1 MQAWW
6 GGADMAKR
14 VFQGSI
20 VALVTPFRDG
30 KVDEATLKELVE
42 FQIKGGTDG
51 IVPCGTT
58 GESPTLDHDEHN
70 RVVDVVIAAVGRRV
84 PVIAGTGS
92 NSTAEAI
99 SLTKHAKRS
108 GADGALIVLPYY
120 NKPTQKGLIEHC
132 RAIADAVDLPLILY
146 NIPGRTSVNM
156 LPETV
161 AQLADHPNIVG
172 MKEATGN
179 LEQMTQDI
187 VLCGDKLSFLSGDDT
202 LTLPLMSVGGRGI
215 ISVVANIVPKDVADM
230 TRAFLNGDWKRA
242 RELHLKLF
250 PLCQAMFIE
259 TNPIPVKTS
268 LAMMGKIKEEF
279 RLPLCPMT
287 EANRKKLET
296 ALRNYGLL
304 S

>member
-1 MQAWW
+1 
-6 GGADMAKR
+6 MAKR
-14 VFQGSI
+14 VFQGSL

-42 FQIKGGTDG
+42 FQIKNGTDA

-70 RVVDVVIAAVGRRV
+70 RVVDIVITAVNKRIPVV
-84 PVIAGTGS
+84 AGTGS

-99 SLTKHAKRS
+99 SLTKHAKQA

-120 NKPTQKGLIEHC
+120 NKPTQKGLTEHC

-146 NIPGRTSVNM
+146 NIPGRTGVNM

-202 LTLPLMSVGGRGI
+202 LTLPLMAVGGRGI
-215 ISVVANIVPKDVADM
+215 ISVVANIVPRDVADM
-230 TRAFLNGDWKRA
+230 THAFLNGDWKRA

-250 PLCQAMFIE
+250 PLSQAMFIE
-259 TNPIPVKTS
+259 TNPIPVKTA
-268 LAMMGKIKEEF
+268 LAMMGKIREEF

-296 ALRNYGLL
+296 ALRAYGLL
-304 S
+304 

>member
-1 MQAWW
+1 
-6 GGADMAKR
+6 MAKR
-14 VFQGSI
+14 VFQGSL

-30 KVDEATLKELVE
+30 KVDEAKLKELVE
-42 FQIKGGTDG
+42 FQIKNGTDA

-70 RVVDVVIAAVGRRV
+70 RVVDIVVAAVNKRI
-84 PVIAGTGS
+84 PVVAGTGS

-99 SLTKHAKRS
+99 SLTKHAKQA
-108 GADGALIVLPYY
+108 GADGALVVLPYY

-146 NIPGRTSVNM
+146 NIPGRTGVNM

-202 LTLPLMSVGGRGI
+202 LTLPLMAVGGRGI
-215 ISVVANIVPKDVADM
+215 ISVVANIVPRDVADM
-230 TRAFLNGDWKRA
+230 THAFLNGDWKRA

-250 PLCQAMFIE
+250 PLSQAMFYE
-259 TNPIPVKTS
+259 TNPIPVKTA
-268 LAMMGKIKEEF
+268 LALMGKIELEF
-279 RLPLCPMT
+279 RLPLCRMA
-287 EANRKKLET
+287 EANLNKLKV
-296 ALRNYGLL
+296 ALKAYGVI

>member
-1 MQAWW
+1 
-6 GGADMAKR
+6 MAKR
-14 VFQGSI
+14 MFQGSI

-30 KVDEATLKELVE
+30 KVDEAALKALVE
-42 FQIKGGTDG
+42 FQIAGGTDG

-58 GESPTLDHDEHN
+58 GESPTLDHDEHKQ
-70 RVVDVVIAAVGRRV
+70 VIDIVIQAVNKRV

-92 NSTAEAI
+92 NSTAEAV
-99 SLTKHAKRS
+99 SLTKHAKQA
-108 GADGALIVLPYY
+108 GADAALIVLPYY
-120 NKPTQKGLIEHC
+120 NKPTQQGMIEHC
-132 RAIADAVDLPLILY
+132 RAIADAADLPLVLY
-146 NIPGRTSVNM
+146 NIPGRTGVNM

-215 ISVVANIVPKDVADM
+215 ISVVANIVPKDVSSM
-230 TRAFLNGDWKRA
+230 TRAFLNGDWKQA
-242 RELHLKLF
+242 QELHLKLF

-259 TNPIPVKTS
+259 TNPIPVKTA
-268 LAMMGKIKEEF
+268 LAMMGKIREEF
-279 RLPLCPMT
+279 RLPLCAMT
-287 EANRKKLET
+287 DANRKKLEA
-296 ALRNYGLL
+296 ALKSYGLI
-304 S
+304 

>member
-1 MQAWW
+1 
-6 GGADMAKR
+6 MAKMT
-14 VFQGSI
+14 FQGSI
-20 VALVTPFRDG
+20 VALATPFRDG
-30 KVDEATLKELVE
+30 KVDEAALTSLVE
-42 FQIKGGTDG
+42 FQIAGGTDG

-58 GESPTLDHDEHN
+58 GESPTLDHDEHK
-70 RVVDVVIAAVGRRV
+70 RVIDLVIRAVNKRV

-92 NSTAEAI
+92 NSTDEAI
-99 SLTKHAKRS
+99 SLTRHAKHA
-108 GADGALIVLPYY
+108 GADAALIVLPYY
-120 NKPTQKGLIEHC
+120 NKPTQKGLVAHC
-132 RAIADAVDLPLILY
+132 RAIADSVDIPLVLY
-146 NIPGRTSVNM
+146 NIPGRTGVNM

-161 AQLADHPNIVG
+161 AQLAEHPHIVG

-202 LTLPLMSVGGRGI
+202 LTLPLMSVGGRGV

-230 TRAFLNGDWKRA
+230 ARAFLNGDWKRA

-259 TNPIPVKTS
+259 TNPIPVKTA
-268 LAMMGKIKEEF
+268 LAMMGKVKEEF
-279 RLPLCPMT
+279 RLPLCSMT
-287 EANRKKLET
+287 EGNRKKLEA

-304 S
+304 